1 MRGKEPQGWRLWFL
15 CSMYSSF
22 DFQAPDSF
30 DRLQARIT
38 STKSRLFGQM
48 LQVACWLRGA
58 RHVRFRHSYDFA
70 MSSYIL
76 RNRLRII
83 GG

>member
-1 MRGKEPQGWRLWFL
+1 MPSRGCGREVNGVFRGATLRVNLVKLLR
-15 CSMYSSF
+15 
-22 DFQAPDSF
+22 
-30 DRLQARIT
+30 
-38 STKSRLFGQM
+38 SRLFGQM